1 MILSTKLLRK
11 ADPLAAE
18 QMGWTCCLCDN
29 PASYYDAGQTG
40 GELALY
46 CGGHALL
53 EDLDPDDAG
62 NKGTLQ
68 GYPVSRTMPFPDCMD
83 IADLLTKVPAKAGSK
98 RLGTQMWAST
108 NPLNDLQLWDVGLKP
123 EAEKWLREH
132 SIYGSDADLDK
143 NHYVEITCQTR
154 GGVNVALIRI
164 KFQYIIGG
172 KYLAMVPWNTV
183 EAFFG
188 VGQ

>member
-11 ADPLAAE
+11 IGPFSDVQRVGLTCQECGSLA
-18 QMGWTCCLCDN
+18 TF
-29 PASYYDAGQTG
+29 YDAAAPAEG
-40 GELALY
+40 Y
-46 CGGHALL
+46 CGSHALL
-53 EDLDPDDAG
+53 EDLDPQARDNQQILG
-62 NKGTLQ
+62 GI
-68 GYPVSRTMPFPDCMD
+68 PVSRTMPFPDCMD

-108 NPLNDLQLWDVGLKP
+108 NPLNDLKLWDVGLKQ